1 MSTVQV
7 DLEDAI
13 ECPKCGHHF
22 SKEMS
27 AQQVSRLESLILDKI
42 CSLDY
47 VSKVGYSDNG
57 REVTIVAVHDRDPD
71 RDGEMVREIGDGGT
85 AIEDETPNRMIIT
98 MAIGNGPDLGDD
110 YLDDLTVVYTRE
122 AAR

>member
-1 MSTVQV
+1 
-7 DLEDAI
+7 
-13 ECPKCGHHF
+13 
-22 SKEMS
+22 MS

-110 YLDDLTVVYTRE
+110 YLDDQTVVYTRE
-122 AAR
+122 AVR

>member
-1 MSTVQV
+1 MSAVQV
-7 DLEDAI
+7 DLEDAV

-22 SKEMS
+22 GREMS
-27 AQQVSRLESLILDKI
+27 AQQVSKLESLILDKI
-42 CSLDY
+42 CGLGY

-85 AIEDETPNRMIIT
+85 EIEDETPNRMIIT
-98 MAIGNGPDLGDD
+98 VAISDGPDLGGGC
-110 YLDDLTVVYTRE
+110 LDDQTVVYTRE
-122 AAR
+122 TGR